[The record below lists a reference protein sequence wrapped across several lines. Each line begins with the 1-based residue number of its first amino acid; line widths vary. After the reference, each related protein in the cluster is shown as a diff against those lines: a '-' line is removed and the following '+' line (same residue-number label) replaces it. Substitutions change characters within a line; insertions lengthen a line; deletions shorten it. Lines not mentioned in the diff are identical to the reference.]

1 MKNRNLIN
9 EVTRIKEMMGV
20 KLITEN
26 VLSKFIDPILK
37 SAEKKIES
45 AEIKSLKKAVQSTID
60 DALSGN
66 FGSTLSKKMES
77 VGIRT
82 IEDLSKISEKNLTK
96 SELKEIEE
104 FMVMK
109 ISEKLA
115 STGGSK
121 QLDKTLLNT
130 FESLPQVKQLEDEIT
145 STAKA
150 WGEGPLLNDEI
161 QSAQRAIENFKEMK
175 ITLSKN
181 QNLSKEEIN
190 LLSSQIDDG
199 IAKIEKNITESGG
212 KFEKAG
218 ETAATDAIEDE
229 VVDNLDPNV
238 ESKIDE
244 VSITIDSDKLGD
256 ITSQPFTEEEVIKTV
271 LPQLEE
277 DIKLYQKAIWNST
290 TPQMREKWKLDVT
303 KKTIEATKKAI
314 TLAEGVIENNVKQLD
329 AMEKIWANPA
339 VDEGF
344 KKRMIEQSLKD
355 LGLKL
360 SPKSWEW
367 WKKGLLKGTGFGSTT
382 PSVKEYMKKFLYIN
396 FVWSAIEVSYSIAKT
411 SNSPG
416 GQPNPL
422 KDWDAFLAAYH
433 PGDVLIKTFTPFF
446 LGRFIVAG
454 INAGTNEYRIPSSS
468 EVQEFLAKNGVNTP
482 SQYEYKNNETAGT
495 LDVYKG
501 SDILG
506 QYKYNNDKNKVEQFG
521 QVKPEL
527 TPSGNSSSNSN
538 NTPAPVTTVATDT
551 ELIAFV
557 NKTFPAEKDHPT
569 TDQWGKYT
577 FTVDPNDKSK
587 ITATNGSITL
597 VCKKQADGSYFLQKP
612 DGSFKPMK

>member
-9 EVTRIKEMMGV
+9 EVTRIQEMMGV
-20 KLITEN
+20 NLITEK
-26 VLSKFIDPILK
+26 VLDYFLKPIIK
-37 SAEKKIES
+37 AGEKAIES
-45 AEIKSLKKAVQSTID
+45 AEVKALKSAIESSLDDVLKAVDNPLT
-60 DALSGN
+60 
-66 FGSTLSKKMES
+66 KKMETA
-77 VGIRT
+77 GIRT
-82 IEDLSKISEKNLTK
+82 IDDLAKIGEKGLTK
-96 SELKEIEE
+96 AEVKKIEKYVADNIIKKLE
-104 FMVMK
+104 TTGQSDIINK
-109 ISEKLA
+109 IKLGA
-115 STGGSK
+115 
-121 QLDKTLLNT
+121 
-130 FESLPQVKQLEDEIT
+130 FESTPEF
-145 STAKA
+145 AKLKNKTNSIADA
-150 WGEGPLLNDEI
+150 WGNG
-161 QSAQRAIENFKEMK
+161 
-175 ITLSKN
+175 TLSADEFELAKGEVRN
-181 QNLSKEEIN
+181 LRTTKINLSKSGLNEDELKLMYTEI
-190 LLSSQIDDG
+190 DTA

-212 KFEKAG
+212 KLEKAG

-229 VVDNLDPNV
+229 VVNNLESNV
-238 ESKIDE
+238 EAKIDE
-244 VSITIDSDKLGD
+244 VSITIDADKLGD

-277 DIKLYQKAIWNST
+277 DMKLYQKAIWNST

-314 TLAEGVIENNVKQLD
+314 TLADGVIENNVKQLD

-367 WKKGLLKGTGFGSTT
+367 WKQGLLKGTGFGSTT

-396 FVWSAIEVSYSIAKT
+396 FVWSAIEVSYSIVKT
-411 SNSPG
+411 ANSPG
-416 GQPNPL
+416 GQPNPF

-506 QYKYNNDKNKVEQFG
+506 QYKYNSEKNKVEQFG
-521 QVKPEL
+521 NVNPEL
-527 TPSGNSSSNSN
+527 TPSGSSSSNSN
-538 NTPAPVTTVATDT
+538 NPPAPVTTVATDT

-557 NKTFPAEKDHPT
+557 NKTFPAANDHPT
-569 TDQWGKYT
+569 TEQWGKYT

-597 VCKKQADGSYFLQKP
+597 VCQKQADGSYFLQKP